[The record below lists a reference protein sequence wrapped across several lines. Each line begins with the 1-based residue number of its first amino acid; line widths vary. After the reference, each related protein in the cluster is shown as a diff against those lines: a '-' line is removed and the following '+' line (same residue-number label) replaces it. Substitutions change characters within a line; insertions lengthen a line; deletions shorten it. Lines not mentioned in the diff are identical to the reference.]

1 MPRRSFTNSPV
12 IFFDFA
18 FGVGGS
24 TVAGG
29 AVGTRGVDGNRRRS
43 RSAKKS

>member
-12 IFFDFA
+12 IFFGIGL
-18 FGVGGS
+18 GVSGS

-29 AVGTRGVDGNRRRS
+29 AVGTRGVDGNRSRS